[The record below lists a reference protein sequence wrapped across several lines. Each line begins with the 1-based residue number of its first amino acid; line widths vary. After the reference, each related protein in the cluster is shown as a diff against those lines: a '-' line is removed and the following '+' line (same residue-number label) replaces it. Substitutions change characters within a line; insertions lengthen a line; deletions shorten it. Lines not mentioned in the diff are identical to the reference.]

1 VSPDQFRP
9 VLRRRLLPIFAVL
22 LAPLAMQ
29 GCHDSAA
36 TPSAPPPPEVGV
48 VTVSPQALP
57 LSYEFVGEVQPI
69 RRVEVRARV
78 DGVIESRPFTEGSF
92 VKAGDVLYRLERI
105 RSDAAYRS
113 ASARVANAKRTL
125 ARLEPLLERNAV
137 AQQEVDNARTEA
149 ESAEAALDEA
159 RKDREDAVVRAEISG
174 RVGRTLLE
182 VGARVTGPSDL
193 LTTVERLDPVYV
205 AFRPTSQDLLR
216 WRSDT
221 SAARLIRPGSDLK
234 VHVVLPDGTEL
245 PRTGRL
251 DYVSASLDPA
261 TGTQEFR
268 ATFANR
274 DLLLVSGQFVR
285 VRLEGFTRRDAL
297 AIPRRAVQ
305 QSLGRQFVLVVSKGD
320 TVRSHDVEPGPWSGE
335 RWIIEKGLQPG
346 DRVVVDGVQKAM
358 PGSVV
363 HPVPA
368 ADSAATAD
376 SAGAAPGAA
385 DSSTAEGED
394 RS

>member
-1 VSPDQFRP
+1 MSPVEFRP
-9 VLRRRLLPIFAVL
+9 GRDRLLSMLVAL
-22 LAPLAMQ
+22 LVPLAVA

-36 TPSAPPPPEVGV
+36 TPSAPPPAEVGV
-48 VTVSPQALP
+48 VTVAPRVLP

-78 DGVIESRPFTEGSF
+78 DGVIESRPFTEGAF

-105 RSDAAYRS
+105 RSDAAYRN
-113 ASARVANAKRTL
+113 ASARLANASRTL
-125 ARLEPLLERNAV
+125 ARLEPLLEKQAV
-137 AQQEVDNARTEA
+137 TQQEVDDARTEE
-149 ESAEAALDEA
+149 ESAQAALDEA
-159 RKDREDAVVRAEISG
+159 RKDREDAIVRAEISG
-174 RVGRTLLE
+174 RVGRTLLQA
-182 VGARVTGPSDL
+182 GARVTGPTDL
-193 LTTVERLDPVYV
+193 LTTVEQLDPVYV
-205 AFRPTSQDLLR
+205 GFRPSSQDLLR
-216 WRSDT
+216 WRGDT
-221 SAARLIRPGSDLK
+221 SATRLIRPGSDLR

-245 PRTGRL
+245 PRTGKL
-251 DYVSASLDPA
+251 DYVSSSLDPE

-274 DLLLVSGQFVR
+274 DLLLVPGQFVR
-285 VRLEGFTRRDAL
+285 VRLEGFIRPDAL

-320 TVRSHDVEPGPWSGE
+320 TVRTHDVTPGPWSGE
-335 RWIIEKGLQPG
+335 SWIIERGLTPG

-363 HPVPA
+363 HPVA
-368 ADSAATAD
+368 AVDSTAAD
-376 SAGAAPGAA
+376 SAGAAT
-385 DSSTAEGED
+385 DSSSVDAEN

>member
-1 VSPDQFRP
+1 MSPVEFRP
-9 VLRRRLLPIFAVL
+9 ARGRLLPVLAILLLPLFA
-22 LAPLAMQ
+22 A

-48 VTVSPQALP
+48 LTVAPRVLP

-78 DGVIESRPFTEGSF
+78 DGVIESRPFTEGAF

-113 ASARVANAKRTL
+113 AAARLANAKRTL
-125 ARLEPLLERNAV
+125 ARLEPLLERQAV
-137 AQQEVDNARTEA
+137 AQQEVDNARTEQ
-149 ESAEAALDEA
+149 ESAEAALDQA
-159 RKDREDAVVRAEISG
+159 RKDREDAIVRAEIPG

-182 VGARVTGPSDL
+182 VGARVTGPADL
-193 LTTVERLDPVYV
+193 LTTVEQLDPVYV
-205 AFRPTSQDLLR
+205 SFRPSSQDLLR
-216 WRSDT
+216 WRADT
-221 SAARLIRPGSDLK
+221 TAARLIRPGSDLR

-245 PRTGRL
+245 PRTGKL
-251 DYVSASLDPA
+251 DYVSASLDPT

-268 ATFANR
+268 ATFGNR
-274 DLLLVSGQFVR
+274 DLLLVPGQFVR
-285 VRLEGFTRRDAL
+285 VRLEGFVRSDAL

-305 QSLGRQFVLVVSKGD
+305 QSLGRQFVLVVSGGD
-320 TVRSHDVEPGPWSGE
+320 TVRSHDVTPGPWSGE
-335 RWIIEKGLQPG
+335 EWIIDRGLEEG

-363 HPVPA
+363 HPVPVVDSTA
-368 ADSAATAD
+368 AG
-376 SAGAAPGAA
+376 SAGRH
-385 DSSTAEGED
+385 DSSGVDAED
-394 RS
+394 RP